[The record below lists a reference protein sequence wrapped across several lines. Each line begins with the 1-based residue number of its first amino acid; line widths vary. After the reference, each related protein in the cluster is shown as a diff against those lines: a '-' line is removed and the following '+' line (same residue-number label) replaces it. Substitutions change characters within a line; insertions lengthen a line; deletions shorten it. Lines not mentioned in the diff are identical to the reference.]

1 MRTGWRNPIPPAGDR
16 PGEVKI
22 LVTGA
27 AGGLGSQF
35 LETAAR
41 KYKSWDFSGLTRE
54 GADLAS
60 PPDVIDF
67 IKRSKPAVILHAA
80 AMTGVDLCE
89 SQPELA
95 HKINVEGTRAVAQAA
110 KHSGSRLVYI
120 SSDYVFDGTKS
131 EPYREADAT
140 NPLGVYGKT
149 KFGGEKIVRELEN
162 SLIVRSSWLYGKIGT
177 NFIKTMLSLAKERS
191 EVKVVTDQV
200 GAPTCYS
207 DLATA
212 LAKLIELRATGIFHV
227 ANSGYC
233 SWFEFAKAIFEEKN
247 IAMDVLPVTSK
258 EFNRPA
264 PRPANSRLDCSR
276 FVEITGGPLPHW
288 RDTLSRFL
296 TEKTI
301 Q

>member
-1 MRTGWRNPIPPAGDR
+1 MRTGWRTPIPSAADR
-16 PGEVKI
+16 PSEVKI

-35 LETAAR
+35 MEQAAR
-41 KYKSWDFSGLTRE
+41 DYKSWDFSGLTRE
-54 GADLAS
+54 QADLAS
-60 PPDVIDF
+60 PPAVIDF
-67 IKRSKPAVILHAA
+67 INRTRPAVILHAA

-89 SQPELA
+89 SEPELA
-95 HKINVEGTRAVAQAA
+95 HKINVEGTRAVAEAA
-110 KHSGSRLVYI
+110 TQCGSRVVYI

-131 EPYREADAT
+131 EPYNEADTT

-162 SLIVRSSWLYGKIGT
+162 HLIVRTSWLYGKTGT
-177 NFIKTMLSLAKERS
+177 NFIRTMLRLAKDHS

-200 GAPTCYS
+200 GAPTCYP
-207 DLATA
+207 DLARA
-212 LAKLIELRATGIFHV
+212 LAKLIELRATGIINV

-233 SWFEFAKAIFEEKN
+233 SWIEFAKVIFEEKN

-276 FVEITGGPLPHW
+276 FEQITGGPLPHW
-288 RDTLSRFL
+288 RDALRSFL
-296 TEKTI
+296 KNA
-301 Q
+301 